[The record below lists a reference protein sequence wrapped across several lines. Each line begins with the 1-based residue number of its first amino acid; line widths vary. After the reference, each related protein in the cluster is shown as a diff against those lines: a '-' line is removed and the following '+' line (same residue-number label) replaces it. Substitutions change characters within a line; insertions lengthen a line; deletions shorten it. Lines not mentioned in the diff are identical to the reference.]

1 MTITYKD
8 QTQEQLPIATTQ
20 IYLAGTLASAHV
32 MYATAFNI
40 TTSNVVIELT
50 VTKSTSSA
58 AQYVQRTVPAKG
70 SVVISELVNR
80 VLKTGDSIDGF
91 ADTASAINLDIGI
104 KEIST

>member
-1 MTITYKD
+1 MTIAHKD
-8 QTQEQLPIATTQ
+8 QVQEQLPIATTQ
-20 IYLAGTLASAHV
+20 IYLAGTLSSAHV
-32 MYATAFNI
+32 MYAEAFNI

-50 VTKSTSSA
+50 VTKSGGSA